1 LLKKIRQ
8 KRDPLWLNLLVLSLF
23 FYFFKTQPSF
33 FQFISAISSLIPV
46 FFQFSPANLGGKI
59 LPAAENFCGRI
70 FTSSLDIQM

>member
-8 KRDPLWLNLLVLSLF
+8 NRDPLWQNLLVLSLF

-46 FFQFSPANLGGKI
+46 FFQFSPANLGAKSFLRQKI
-59 LPAAENFCGRI
+59 FAAEF
-70 FTSSLDIQM
+70 SLPH